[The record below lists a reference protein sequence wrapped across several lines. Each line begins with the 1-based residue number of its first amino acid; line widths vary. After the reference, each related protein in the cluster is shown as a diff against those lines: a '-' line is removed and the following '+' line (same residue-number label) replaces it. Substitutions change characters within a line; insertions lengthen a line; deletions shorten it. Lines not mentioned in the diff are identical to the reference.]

1 MAGATFTAPIWLG
14 STRPSMH
21 TDHGSVFMDHRVKP
35 GDDDRDLVLGD
46 TRALFYAPF
55 PRAGEGGILWRG

>member
-1 MAGATFTAPIWLG
+1 MPGATFTAPIWPG

-35 GDDDRDLVLGD
+35 GDDDRGLASGD
-46 TRALFYAPF
+46 MRDQVSVPC
-55 PRAGEGGILWRG
+55 RAGEC